1 MKKRGIYIHVPFCRS
16 KCPYCDFYSIPD
28 HDDELRARYTDAVCK
43 EIEYYG
49 IRCNDKKIESIY
61 FGGGTPTI
69 LLSEQFAEIMD
80 CIRNY
85 FQLTHKAE
93 VSMECN
99 PGAASVDRLRG
110 YKKAGLNRLSIGA
123 QSFDN
128 NVLKILGR
136 IHNRKDIIRAVDMA
150 RKAGLRNI
158 SLDLMFGISGQTFT
172 SWIESVQQAIELN
185 PKHISLYSLEIMEN
199 TRFGEDALSGIYH
212 ETKPEDDRL
221 MYEYA
226 LKILDEAGFH
236 QYEIS
241 NVAKSR
247 QECVHNLRYWNM
259 GEYLGFGPSAHSFM
273 ENVLYSNIADVRKYV
288 DAMDQLDLG
297 KDVFLG
303 TTNALGTGAV
313 DSFVKNAYRDNVS
326 EYMFTGLRK
335 NQGIS
340 KKDFHRRF
348 GKDLWD
354 IYRKEKEAFQ
364 DFVDTGAAEEDEL
377 GIRLTVKGMNI
388 SNQIMTLFV

>member
-1 MKKRGIYIHVPFCRS
+1 
-16 KCPYCDFYSIPD
+16 
-28 HDDELRARYTDAVCK
+28 
-43 EIEYYG
+43 
-49 IRCNDKKIESIY
+49 
-61 FGGGTPTI
+61 
-69 LLSEQFAEIMD
+69 
-80 CIRNY
+80 
-85 FQLTHKAE
+85 
-93 VSMECN
+93 MECN

-226 LKILDEAGFH
+226 LKILD
-236 QYEIS
+236 
-241 NVAKSR
+241 
-247 QECVHNLRYWNM
+247 
-259 GEYLGFGPSAHSFM
+259 
-273 ENVLYSNIADVRKYV
+273 
-288 DAMDQLDLG
+288 
-297 KDVFLG
+297 
-303 TTNALGTGAV
+303 
-313 DSFVKNAYRDNVS
+313 
-326 EYMFTGLRK
+326 
-335 NQGIS
+335 
-340 KKDFHRRF
+340 
-348 GKDLWD
+348 
-354 IYRKEKEAFQ
+354 
-364 DFVDTGAAEEDEL
+364 
-377 GIRLTVKGMNI
+377 
-388 SNQIMTLFV
+388 